1 MPSKPCQKRSHSPD
15 GLARSSFSSIRE
27 RDSDLTQTFTS
38 SKISCF
44 SSHNL
49 KALADEVAVSD
60 ESSPAS
66 PLSVPSVL
74 GDAPLDNALLF
85 LPSQQTAANLDLLNT
100 QEDIDQSV
108 IRSLAWLNTRFKD
121 GSLDDTIKRQDGLLN
136 ADRASADGLSAN
148 NVADIATKDHGM
160 QDVELVQPKQS
171 FERLP
176 NEIHRMIVDHLIH
189 DVPPNGIDRRNVDL
203 LSLLVT
209 SSCLF
214 TKTQEALYRRVIV
227 PHSRNFQKFFT
238 QLEAHPARGDW
249 VRRLDFSHFS
259 SVSLFATASARAA
272 AKNLTADS
280 LLRCLHLTPKLQEF
294 LVQDYIDGDLDERV
308 LRKLLVGLPR
318 LAALDL
324 CGCSSVQFRNAFSA
338 VAACKDTAWPEHFG
352 IQRLSLH
359 KCMTLPSTVFDFVL
373 PKLNNLTHLD
383 LAGTRVTDDALMGM
397 STAARLTHLN
407 LAKCPL
413 LTADGVINFL
423 STHPAVNQ
431 DTLLFL
437 SLGCDASTFQ
447 LLGVEDVSRLLPILP
462 HTLQSLSLKG
472 SKMDESHVPALR
484 EHASR
489 LEELSLGRG
498 LSLSNVSALVLP
510 TELEPELEL
519 DFLDAATGNA
529 QTSKAA
535 APQEL
540 RYLDISDMD
549 AESLSLTSLFID
561 GVLLSQKT
569 WPLEVIELSDPVF
582 KRVSKSSNALHRMG
596 WRQSEIG
603 SRSWLVRGSPRNNV
617 KGLAATRG
625 TFAMENGQRPWKMGA
640 QSWGMR
646 KIPVA
651 HAKVGGMYG
660 SYMFG
665 RKL

>member
-1 MPSKPCQKRSHSPD
+1 MPSKPCQKRSFSPD
-15 GLARSSFSSIRE
+15 GLARSSFSSVRE
-27 RDSDLTQTFTS
+27 RDADLAQTFTS

-49 KALADEVAVSD
+49 KALADEIAVSD
-60 ESSPAS
+60 ESSPTS
-66 PLSVPSVL
+66 PLSAPSVS
-74 GDAPLDNALLF
+74 DDIPAENALLL
-85 LPSQQTAANLDLLNT
+85 LPSQPADQPAATDLGPQTS
-100 QEDIDQSV
+100 QHDIDQSV
-108 IRSLAWLNTRFKD
+108 RRSLAWLSTRCKD
-121 GSLDDTIKRQDGLLN
+121 GSLEDTIKRQGRLPDE
-136 ADRASADGLSAN
+136 DRASVDGLFVN
-148 NVADIATKDHGM
+148 GVADIALEDQDM
-160 QDVELVQPKQS
+160 QDLEPSQQKQPS
-171 FERLP
+171 PLENLP
-176 NEIHRMIVDHLIH
+176 NEIHRMIVNHLIH

-209 SSCLF
+209 SSCLYS
-214 TKTQEALYRRVIV
+214 KTHEALYRRVIV

-238 QLEAHPARGDW
+238 QLEAHPARGEW

-259 SVSLFATASARAA
+259 FVSLFATASARAA
-272 AKNLTADS
+272 AQNLTADS
-280 LLRCLHLTPKLQEF
+280 LLRCLHLTPNLQEF

-318 LAALDL
+318 LVALDL
-324 CGCSSVQFRNAFSA
+324 CGCSSVQLRTAFA
-338 VAACKDTAWPEHFG
+338 ALAACQDTAWPAALG
-352 IQRLSLH
+352 IERLSLH
-359 KCMTLPSTVFDFVL
+359 KCMMLPSTVLDFLL
-373 PKLNNLTHLD
+373 PRLANTTHLD
-383 LAGTRVTDDALMGM
+383 LAGTRVTDDALM
-397 STAARLTHLN
+397 SIPATARITHLN

-413 LTADGVINFL
+413 LTADGVIRFL
-423 STHPAVNQ
+423 STHPAVCQ

-437 SLGCDASTFQ
+437 SLGYDASTSQ
-447 LLGVEDVSRLLPILP
+447 LLHVEDVSRLLPILP
-462 HTLQSLSLKG
+462 RTLKSLSLKG

-484 EHASR
+484 ELASR

-498 LSLSNVSALVLP
+498 LSLGSVSALVLP
-510 TELEPELEL
+510 TET
-519 DFLDAATGNA
+519 DKT
-529 QTSKAA
+529 TAA
-535 APQEL
+535 APGEL
-540 RYLDISDMD
+540 RYLDISDME

-561 GVLLSQKT
+561 GVLLSPKT
-569 WPLEVIELSDPVF
+569 WPLEVIEVSDPVF
-582 KRVSKSSNALHRMG
+582 KRVAKSNNALHRMG

-603 SRSWLVRGSPRNNV
+603 ARTWLVRGSPKNDA

>member
-1 MPSKPCQKRSHSPD
+1 
-15 GLARSSFSSIRE
+15 
-27 RDSDLTQTFTS
+27 
-38 SKISCF
+38 
-44 SSHNL
+44 
-49 KALADEVAVSD
+49 
-60 ESSPAS
+60 
-66 PLSVPSVL
+66 
-74 GDAPLDNALLF
+74 
-85 LPSQQTAANLDLLNT
+85 
-100 QEDIDQSV
+100 
-108 IRSLAWLNTRFKD
+108 
-121 GSLDDTIKRQDGLLN
+121 
-136 ADRASADGLSAN
+136 
-148 NVADIATKDHGM
+148 
-160 QDVELVQPKQS
+160 
-171 FERLP
+171 
-176 NEIHRMIVDHLIH
+176 MIVDHLIH

-209 SSCLF
+209 SSCLY

-227 PHSRNFQKFFT
+227 PHSRNFQKFFS
-238 QLEAHPARGDW
+238 QLEAHPAFGDW

-259 SVSLFATASARAA
+259 SVSLFTTASARAA
-272 AKNLTADS
+272 AQNLTADS
-280 LLRCLHLTPKLQEF
+280 LLRCLNLTPRLQEF
-294 LVQDYIDGDLDERV
+294 LVQDYLDSDLDERV

-324 CGCSSVQFRNAFSA
+324 CGCSSVQIRNAFAA

-359 KCMTLPSTVFDFVL
+359 KCMTLPSAVFDFLL

-383 LAGTRVTDDALMGM
+383 LAGTRVTDDALM
-397 STAARLTHLN
+397 SIPTAARLTHLN

-437 SLGCDASTFQ
+437 SLGCDASTFE
-447 LLGVEDVSRLLPILP
+447 LLDVEDVSRLLPILP
-462 HTLQSLSLKG
+462 HTLKSLCLKG
-472 SKMDESHVPALR
+472 SKMDGSHVPALR

-498 LSLSNVSALVLP
+498 LSLGDVSALVLP
-510 TELEPELEL
+510 TEPGTEL
-519 DFLDAATGNA
+519 DLGTTPGNGHP
-529 QTSKAA
+529 SMVA

-582 KRVSKSSNALHRMG
+582 KRVSKSNNALHRMG

-603 SRSWLVRGSPRNNV
+603 SRSWLVRGSPKIDV

>member
-1 MPSKPCQKRSHSPD
+1 MSSMPCQKRSYSPD

-49 KALADEVAVSD
+49 KALADEIAVSD

-66 PLSVPSVL
+66 PLSVPSIL
-74 GDAPLDNALLF
+74 GDTPLEHASLL
-85 LPSQQTAANLDLLNT
+85 LPSQQTTANLDLQST
-100 QEDIDQSV
+100 QDHINQSV
-108 IRSLAWLNTRFKD
+108 LRSLAWLNTRSEDGSFKD
-121 GSLDDTIKRQDGLLN
+121 TTKRQDRLMKE
-136 ADRASADGLSAN
+136 DRASADSLSAN
-148 NVADIATKDHGM
+148 NVADIVEDQDM
-160 QDVELVQPKQS
+160 QDVELIQPKQS

-209 SSCLF
+209 SSCLY

-227 PHSRNFQKFFT
+227 PHSRNFQKFFS
-238 QLEAHPARGDW
+238 QLEAHPAFGDW

-259 SVSLFATASARAA
+259 SVSLFTTASARAA
-272 AKNLTADS
+272 AQNLTADS
-280 LLRCLHLTPKLQEF
+280 LLRCLNLTPRLQEF
-294 LVQDYIDGDLDERV
+294 LVQDYLDSDLDERV

-324 CGCSSVQFRNAFSA
+324 CGCSSVQIRNAFAA

-359 KCMTLPSTVFDFVL
+359 KCMTLPSAVFDFLL

-383 LAGTRVTDDALMGM
+383 LAGTRVTDDALM
-397 STAARLTHLN
+397 SIPTAARLTHLN

-437 SLGCDASTFQ
+437 SLGCDASTFE
-447 LLGVEDVSRLLPILP
+447 LLDVEDVSRLLPILP
-462 HTLQSLSLKG
+462 HTLKSLCLKG
-472 SKMDESHVPALR
+472 SKMDGSHVPALR

-498 LSLSNVSALVLP
+498 LSLGDVSALVLP
-510 TELEPELEL
+510 TEPGTEL
-519 DFLDAATGNA
+519 DLGTTPGNGHP
-529 QTSKAA
+529 SMVA

-582 KRVSKSSNALHRMG
+582 KRVSKSNNALHRMG

-603 SRSWLVRGSPRNNV
+603 SRSWLVRGSPKIDV